1 MNLQLFSTPGD
12 DLQDILSACR
22 QVLEG
27 REDPLIA
34 YLPAASLSGKWQDF
48 TEKAFAGLAR
58 VATINTELQTLAEME
73 AILREAMLVY
83 LPGGNTFLLN
93 HRLHISKIMEY
104 LRRKIAAGLPVV
116 AFSAGTVLC
125 GPNILTSRDMNMVG
139 TGYFNGLNMTPFNF
153 SVHYPVDETGRA
165 FREDWLSEYHV
176 FHENPVI
183 LLADGACVQV
193 EGKRTT
199 LLCGEAWILRKG
211 QEKEKISPRI
221 PIAP

>member
-1 MNLQLFSTPGD
+1 MNLRLFSTPGD
-12 DLQDILSACR
+12 DLHDILAACR

-153 SVHYPVDETGRA
+153 SVDETGRA

>member
-12 DLQDILSACR
+12 DSQDILAACR

-34 YLPAASLSGKWQDF
+34 YLPAASLSGKWQEL

-58 VATINTELQTLAEME
+58 VATINTELQTLPEME
-73 AILREAMLVY
+73 AVLREAMLVY
-83 LPGGNTFLLN
+83 IPGGNTFLLN

-104 LRRKIAAGLPVV
+104 LRKKIAAGLPVV

-125 GPNILTSRDMNMVG
+125 GPNILTSRDMNMVE
-139 TGYFNGLNMTPFNF
+139 TGYFTGLNVTPFNF
-153 SVHYPVDETGRA
+153 SVHYPVDGTGRT
-165 FREDWLSEYHV
+165 FRDDWLSDYHL

-193 EGKRTT
+193 EGKKTT
-199 LLCGEAWILRKG
+199 LVCGEAWILRKG
-211 QEKEKISPRI
+211 QVKEKIITRI
-221 PIAP
+221 PIPA

>member
-1 MNLQLFSTPGD
+1 MNLRLFSTPGD
-12 DLQDILSACR
+12 ELHDLLVACR

-34 YLPAASLSGKWQDF
+34 HLPAASLSGKWQEL

-73 AILREAMLVY
+73 AVLREATMVY
-83 LPGGNTFLLN
+83 IPGGNTFLLN
-93 HRLHISKIMEY
+93 HRLHISKILEY
-104 LRRKIAAGLPVV
+104 LHRKIAAGLPVV

-125 GPNILTSRDMNMVG
+125 GPNILTSRDLNSVE
-139 TGYFNGLNMTPFNF
+139 TGYFNGLNVTPFNF
-153 SVHYPVDETGRA
+153 SVHYPADETGRA
-165 FREDWLSEYHV
+165 LRDDWLSDYHV

-193 EGKRTT
+193 ERKKTT
-199 LLCGEAWILRKG
+199 LLGGEAWILRKG
-211 QEKEKISPRI
+211 QEKEKINPRT
-221 PIAP
+221 PITA